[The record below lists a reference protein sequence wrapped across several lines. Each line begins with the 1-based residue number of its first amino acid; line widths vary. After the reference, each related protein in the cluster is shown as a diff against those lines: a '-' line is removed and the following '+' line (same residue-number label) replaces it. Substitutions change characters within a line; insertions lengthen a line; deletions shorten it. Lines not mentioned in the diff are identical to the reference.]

1 MLRLPLRRIRFPAIP
16 SCRRL
21 NSSDA
26 KVAENDADAL
36 PLADSKEELD
46 KKMEEIILKEWEAS
60 GLTDEHSTGSE
71 FKSPSLPAQNAKE
84 LFNTGRRL
92 LQGDS
97 NVQSRVRLGRKAV
110 ELEVKDADEEAKML
124 PISADSLGTDFTERE
139 YASALIHGRSFH
151 LPYYHPHTHSIPV
164 ASLQFRSHFP
174 RLLDLFTHFASHAAS
189 SLAIPISRVVML
201 PTQRSMWTVPRSPFA
216 YKKSQENFERKV
228 HKRMIKAWDADEE
241 VVRRWILYLERHN
254 MGGVGMRITTWE
266 RLPLGVGGG
275 MESTRVRVQ
284 VTEASEKIKQLGEKI
299 VKEEL
304 AALSGRGT

>member
-1 MLRLPLRRIRFPAIP
+1 MLRLPLRRIRLPAVP

-21 NSSDA
+21 NSTDA
-26 KVAENDADAL
+26 KVPENDAL

-46 KKMEEIILKEWEAS
+46 KKMEEIILKEFESS

-84 LFNTGRRL
+84 MFNAGRRL
-92 LQGDS
+92 LQSQG
-97 NVQSRVRLGRKAV
+97 RIRPGRKALES
-110 ELEVKDADEEAKML
+110 ELRDVDEEAKML
-124 PISADSLGTDFTERE
+124 PLSAASLGMDFTERE

-164 ASLQFRSHFP
+164 ASIQFRSHFP

-189 SLAIPISRVVML
+189 SLAIPVSRVVML

-241 VVRRWILYLERHN
+241 VVRRWILYLQRHN
-254 MGGVGMRITTWE
+254 MGGVGMRTTTWE
-266 RLPLGVGGG
+266 RLPLG
-275 MESTRVRVQ
+275 STRATKATVP
-284 VTEASEKIKQLGEKI
+284 VTEAGAKIKQLGEKI
-299 VKEEL
+299 VKEEM
-304 AALSGRGT
+304 AALQGT